1 MPRFPPLPA
10 SPWPQRLKWGSIKE
24 EVGLS
29 RDDNCT
35 LLEIDQQLL
44 GFHRFIGSWLYTGD
58 INLIV
63 DVGPANSAQSLI
75 HTLIDLDIDRI
86 DYVLLTHIHLDHAGG
101 LSQFLEH
108 FPMARVVCYDRG
120 IKHLLEPSSL
130 WEGSRKALGEIAE
143 GYGPPEPVKEE
154 FFVPHTETHIDGL
167 QVIETPG
174 HAIHHLSFTYRGNLF
189 AGEAGGNY
197 YSLKDTDYLRPA
209 TPPRFFMEV
218 FVNSVDKL
226 LALEDQH
233 ICYAHFGD
241 ATSSKQMLRRFR
253 TQVLRWKDLIRGEV
267 TVGSDA
273 LVERCVQ
280 RLLEKDLDLKAFSLM
295 DTDTQAREKYFL
307 SNSVKGYIG
316 FLQKGNAILMDS

>member
-1 MPRFPPLPA
+1 M
-10 SPWPQRLKWGSIKE
+10 
-24 EVGLS
+24 S
-29 RDDNCT
+29 RDSNCI
-35 LLEIDQQLL
+35 LLEIDQQLP

-63 DVGPANSAQSLI
+63 DVGPANSVQSLI
-75 HTLIDLDIDRI
+75 HALVDMDIDRI

-101 LSQFLEH
+101 LSKFLKY
-108 FPMARVVCYDRG
+108 FPMARVVCHDRG
-120 IKHLLEPSSL
+120 IKHLLEPSKL
-130 WEGSRKALGEIAE
+130 WEGSRKALGKIAE
-143 GYGPPEPVKEE
+143 GYGPPEPVKGE
-154 FFVPHTETHIDGL
+154 FFISHTEVHINEL

-174 HAIHHLSFTYRGNLF
+174 HAIHHLSYAYKGNLF

-197 YSLKDTDYLRPA
+197 YSLKETDYLRPA

-233 ICYAHFGD
+233 IRYAHFGE
-241 ATSSKQMLRRFR
+241 ATSSKKMLMRFR
-253 TQVLRWKDLIRGEV
+253 TQVLRWKDLILEEI
-267 TVGSDA
+267 TVGSES
-273 LVERCVQ
+273 LVERCVR
-280 RLLEKDLDLKAFSLM
+280 RLLKKDPNLKAFSLM

-316 FLQKGNAILMDS
+316 K

>member
-1 MPRFPPLPA
+1 
-10 SPWPQRLKWGSIKE
+10 
-24 EVGLS
+24 LS

-35 LLEIDQQLL
+35 LLEIDQQLP

-143 GYGPPEPVKEE
+143 GYGPPEPV
-154 FFVPHTETHIDGL
+154 
-167 QVIETPG
+167 
-174 HAIHHLSFTYRGNLF
+174 FTYRGNLF

-273 LVERCVQ
+273 IVERCVQ

-316 FLQKGNAILMDS
+316 FLQKGNAIFTSPSILGSSTH